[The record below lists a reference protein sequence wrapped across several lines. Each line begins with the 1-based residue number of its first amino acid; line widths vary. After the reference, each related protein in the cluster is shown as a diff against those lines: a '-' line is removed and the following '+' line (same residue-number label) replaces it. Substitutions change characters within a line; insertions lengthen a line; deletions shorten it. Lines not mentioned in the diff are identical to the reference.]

1 SGFEPSCELI
11 NEFYWGK
18 CTDVRFGSNAS
29 VSCRPQ
35 YVRSTPN
42 SRHFR
47 TRSALRICA
56 DFVAEVV
63 DRNGEVTW
71 SICRTGLF
79 SAVLYEAMRHCPVD
93 PDIGI
98 A

>member
-1 SGFEPSCELI
+1 L
-11 NEFYWGK
+11 
-18 CTDVRFGSNAS
+18 
-29 VSCRPQ
+29 
-35 YVRSTPN
+35 
-42 SRHFR
+42 
-47 TRSALRICA
+47 A

>member
-1 SGFEPSCELI
+1 LL
-11 NEFYWGK
+11 K
-18 CTDVRFGSNAS
+18 VRFSPDNGHVTDNRLSP
-29 VSCRPQ
+29 V
-35 YVRSTPN
+35 
-42 SRHFR
+42 
-47 TRSALRICA
+47 CA